1 MKNWEIIANNLNK
14 AGWSWAVSQQSIP
27 TGKQSLLQMRTAT
40 TEGALLCGQKADCV
54 CGIGEG
60 GLYPPIERTIL
71 TIIAAMAA
79 SITLCVPDEKL
90 TAFLELESE
99 KEGASGWLQQR
110 GQMTRARSR
119 SSRKLCAC
127 VTSRNSSGVR

>member
-1 MKNWEIIANNLNK
+1 VENWEIIADRLS
-14 AGWSWAVSQQSIP
+14 ATGWSLGCVSALDSERRTMWIVDAHRD
-27 TGKQSLLQMRTAT
+27 GKRFVVRA
-40 TEGALLCGQKADCV
+40 
-54 CGIGEG
+54 
-60 GLYPPIERTIL
+60 
-71 TIIAAMAA
+71 
-79 SITLCVPDEKL
+79 DEKL
-90 TAFLELESE
+90 TAFLKLESG